1 MTAKT
6 AIELTDAIIRDASC
20 PLGLA
25 QLYLRD
31 AEQRGLA
38 VRLRPSGAKT
48 FYFEFTRPGVK
59 GTARDRIGPFPKIK
73 VKDARKAAAIL
84 AGEHAKGTDLVEQ
97 KRAAKQAARAEAKRA
112 TLGELVK
119 EGGPYEQSL
128 IARQVVNTATALS
141 ALRRHL
147 LPLHRSTDVR
157 QLTRRDITAPMDKLA
172 TAGKL
177 GAAQDLRKHCSTFLN
192 WAVTQGHADFNPLA
206 GMRQPKATRA
216 ERLERKRRGRILSDD
231 EIRKLWGAAGKMGA
245 FGLLTRL
252 ALLGGARRSE
262 PAQIEW
268 SRHVLEER
276 LLR

>member
-84 AGEHAKGTDLVEQ
+84 AGEHAKGTD
-97 KRAAKQAARAEAKRA
+97 
-112 TLGELVK
+112 LVK